1 MSLRSRF
8 RRRFDGF
15 RSSLRHLLADGG
27 ALRLAASAVSG
38 VLLVF
43 ISAPANI
50 HWMHWLSFV
59 PMLWALRPDDHK
71 RNGTV
76 AWFGGWIAIFILYF
90 WIIETI
96 IRFSNVPWILAFLI
110 HLLFTTLFSLPYLFM
125 GRAALWF
132 RERLGLWW
140 VFALP
145 MLWVAME
152 MIPTLFPYYHGVSQ
166 YRFAPT
172 WQLASVLGVT
182 ALTFL
187 VWWSNAIAAEFLYRR
202 QEGRPLPWAM
212 LGAFVV
218 VFIGNVVFGVNRE
231 AAVEAALEKAPVMRT
246 ALIQH
251 DTTMEVRL
259 HEHPSKT
266 TKAWVDSTNAVLA
279 DKPDLVIWPEGAILY
294 NPDESRTATWLGNQS
309 PKNFFSRWTKENSFH
324 LLIGGGTWESET
336 APDGTITGT
345 SYNSAYGYNRDGTL
359 VGRYDKMIPLPF
371 GEYIPFADTFP
382 WIAQQIEGVGNFRAG
397 DTPTVFPARTAE
409 GVEYTYSVPICYE
422 AILTQAMWWL
432 YEGTADAPVDLF
444 VVITNDAWF
453 GDTSSPHQHAML
465 TTVQAMQFG
474 RPMVRSAYTGVSWVV
489 EPHGHIRGETG
500 VFEDVATIEEVRLGQ
515 FDTLFT
521 RGGWVFPYVCILGTI
536 WCVFI
541 GRRRGPGAS
550 TEPHTPSEPTDT
562 AEQPST

>member
-1 MSLRSRF
+1 MSLRSRV
-8 RRRFDGF
+8 
-15 RSSLRHLLADGG
+15 RHLLADGG
-27 ALRLAASAVSG
+27 PSRLLASATSG

-59 PMLWALRPDDHK
+59 PMLWAMRPGDHK
-71 RNGTV
+71 RNGAI
-76 AWFGGWIAIFILYF
+76 AWFGGWVAIFILYF

-96 IRFSNVPWILAFLI
+96 IRFSNVPWILAFLV
-110 HLLFTTLFSLPYLFM
+110 HLLFATVFSLPYLLM
-125 GRAALWF
+125 GRATQWF
-132 RERLGLWW
+132 RERLGLAW

-172 WQLASVLGVT
+172 WQLASVIGVT
-182 ALTFL
+182 GLTFL
-187 VWWSNAIAAEFLYRR
+187 VWWCNAIAIEFVYRR

-212 LGAFVV
+212 AAG
-218 VFIGNVVFGVNRE
+218 FGVLFIANVLFGVRRT
-231 AAVEAALEKAPVMRT
+231 ASVEALLQESPVLRA

-259 HEHPSKT
+259 HEHPAKT
-266 TKAWVDSTNAVLA
+266 TKAWVESTRQVL
-279 DKPDLVIWPEGAILY
+279 DQDPDLVIWPEGAILY
-294 NPDESRTATWLGNQS
+294 NPDEARTAAWLGEQS
-309 PKNFFSRWTKENSFH
+309 PLDFFSRWTSENGFH
-324 LLIGGGTWESET
+324 LLIGGGTWEET
-336 APDGTITGT
+336 RTAEGATTVT
-345 SYNSAYGYNRDGTL
+345 SYNSAYGYDRTGAL

-382 WIAQQIEGVGNFRAG
+382 WLAAQIEGVGNFRAG
-397 DTPTVFPARTAE
+397 SVPTVFPGRTAD

-432 YEGTADAPVDLF
+432 YEGTSKRPVDLF

-453 GDTSSPHQHAML
+453 GNTASPHQHAML

-474 RPMVRSAYTGVSWVV
+474 RPMIRSAYTGVSWIV
-489 EPHGHIRGETG
+489 EPHGRIQGETG
-500 VFEDVATIEEVRLGQ
+500 VFEEVAVVEELRLGTV
-515 FDTLFT
+515 DTLFT
-521 RGGWVFPYVCILGTI
+521 RGGWVFPYLCIVGTI
-536 WCVFI
+536 GFVVV
-541 GRRRGPGAS
+541 GRRRGTHDAA
-550 TEPHTPSEPTDT
+550 PTDED
-562 AEQPST
+562 AASDAG